1 MRAAQGV
8 KYERPLPVQPPAYK
22 PRSDACMRTHPCT
35 FGHQSALLRR
45 YYERGC
51 PMELTLRRI
60 FSHVMAHHI
69 PGERTQA
76 GRVLLALAGGYP
88 VPTAKLIQILE
99 VDPRSAIQ
107 CLRSESGG
115 FWLIKN
121 INKDK
126 GRGLY
131 QLSPLHL
138 TGKPL
143 DDAEAR
149 AIRRR
154 ELACDSKN
162 LALREALRLPS
173 ALERYEEAMQ
183 TEFKFTD
190 TRGGTA

>member
-35 FGHQSALLRR
+35 FGRQSALLRR

-60 FSHVMAHHI
+60 FSHAMAHDI

-107 CLRSESGG
+107 SLRSKSGG

-121 INKDK
+121 LNKDK

-162 LALREALRLPS
+162 LALRESLRLPG
-173 ALERYEEAMQ
+173 AMERWQEVMQEELR
-183 TEFKFTD
+183 FD
-190 TRGGTA
+190 